1 MLTQSPSLTGMSNLV
16 TLDSYQRSH
25 CCLHHEAG
33 VPGSYSHL
41 LGENGCQWLLPW
53 SKSCI
58 PSPLPLPPVLFSF
71 QPHTLVPKC
80 PAYPSPSCSWL
91 PQTSPELFL
100 SKSPEYPL

>member
-53 SKSCI
+53 SKVLHSQPPSPA
-58 PSPLPLPPVLFSF
+58 PSPLFLPAPYLSA
-71 QPHTLVPKC
+71 QM
-80 PAYPSPSCSWL
+80 PSLSL
-91 PQTSPELFL
+91 P
-100 SKSPEYPL
+100 